1 MLGRFIKSRERRHA
15 ARDTNR
21 VVRPFEWGAE
31 FVVEHTNG
39 DDPRDSLTR
48 AAREALSRSEEFYAL
63 PPVEDY
69 ELRGERLTWTS
80 AVRTP
85 SPENNTASA
94 RFFPERKPA
103 RRSKNSTVV
112 ENSDAE
118 NSIPENSAVENSAVE
133 NSFVGNSSASAR
145 RAVVVLPQWN
155 ADAESHVALCRLL
168 SRLGIAAL
176 RLTMPYHEERRPAGL
191 ERADFLV
198 CPNVG
203 RTLQS
208 MRQAVVDARA
218 SVAWLADRGYERIGI
233 VGTSIGSCTAFLA
246 FVHEERL
253 DAGVFNHVSGYFAD
267 VVWRGISTRH
277 VRAGVE
283 GALTLEEL
291 RESWLPISPMP
302 FAERL
307 AGQRRRPMRFIAARH
322 DLTFPADLSRDV
334 IARVR
339 SLGVPLDVAWLPCGH
354 YTSGERP
361 WVYLDGWKIVS
372 FIRRNL

>member
-1 MLGRFIKSRERRHA
+1 MLGRIIKAQERQRA

-21 VVRPFEWGAE
+21 VVRPFGWGAE
-31 FVVEHTNG
+31 FVAERPNG
-39 DDPRDSLTR
+39 EDPRAAVEA

-63 PPVEDY
+63 PPVRDY
-69 ELRGERLTWTS
+69 ALEGDRLTWTS

-85 SPENNTASA
+85 SDENNTARA
-94 RFFPERKPA
+94 RFFPEEPPKRPP
-103 RRSKNSTVV
+103 KNGG
-112 ENSDAE
+112 EA
-118 NSIPENSAVENSAVE
+118 
-133 NSFVGNSSASAR
+133 AR

-155 ADAESHVALCRLL
+155 ADAESHVALCRVLN
-168 SRLGIAAL
+168 RFRVAAL

-208 MRQAVVDARA
+208 MRQAVVDTRA
-218 SVAWLADRGYERIGI
+218 CVAWLRARGYTRVGV
-233 VGTSIGSCTAFLA
+233 VGTSVGSCTAFLA
-246 FVHEERL
+246 FVHDDGV

-277 VRAGVE
+277 VRAGLE

-291 RESWLPISPMP
+291 RELWLPISPLA

-307 AGQRRRPMRFIAARH
+307 DARRARPLRFIAARH

-334 IARVR
+334 IERVR
-339 SLGVPLDVAWLPCGH
+339 RSGVPLDVAWLPCGH

-361 WVYLDGWKIVS
+361 WVYLDGWKIVA
-372 FIRRNL
+372 FLRKNL